1 MKAQAGVVSL
11 KNLLMLLIVSL
22 VTIMGAVQYIWT
34 RNELEAQTLR
44 QAEEGLR
51 QELVRSQTVLE
62 LLLSNGMLA
71 QARDVVAELGTWP
84 GHRLAVLADGDGK
97 VLASSSRAL
106 LGEAWHPPA
115 ALAPHAGGGGGETA
129 VAIRFDRGQ
138 RAVAGLVPLCWFVDQ
153 RRGTERQCG
162 QLYIDWSLA
171 HWERQAQAHLQ
182 HHLLENGIG
191 LALLVVLVLG
201 VFHFTFGQRVERLR
215 RAIRAFEEGDRQA
228 RIGLNG
234 RDELAVIGRQLDGL
248 FEKIAL
254 QELSLGRA
262 RRLLDSLGEMVVLV
276 DPDGSV
282 LFANRAWLVFYG
294 VEESAAN
301 GARLREL
308 MGEEVYHQMAA
319 GQQRCLAGEP
329 LEFESRHQVDGVEY
343 FLSHRCH
350 PLREAGGEVSA
361 ISLTSIDVTR
371 LKQTE
376 AELRAL
382 NRQLAQRVDVGSAEL
397 EQSQLHNRKLF
408 EVSPVG
414 LVLIGMDNRIVD
426 ANRAFLDIVGYSI
439 EELLALPRAN
449 RVFPLLESVA
459 ERTAELLRNPG
470 QYAMCR
476 CECLSRDGLRVPVSA
491 NGALLERGGER
502 YLLVSVMDVSEQEQ
516 AKAVADKAL
525 KELAHNERVLRLALS
540 SSGTGFWSYNP
551 ETEALHW
558 DAWSRG
564 IFGVKA
570 REFSGR
576 CDDLRQRIHPDDTD
590 EAWARF
596 TGALRES
603 HTTHF
608 ENDYRIIRP
617 DGEVRHLHVTGFIE
631 RKSSG
636 MPVSVY
642 GLYFDETRRHRFEA
656 ELQAAKEAAEAANR
670 AKSEF
675 LAMMSHE
682 IRTPMNAIIGMS
694 HQALKGELSAKQRNY
709 IDKVYRSAEALLG
722 ILNDVLDFSKIEAG
736 QLQMEQIEFSL
747 NEVLER
753 TINMVG
759 LKAQDKGLDFVIDT
773 APDLPGKLIGD
784 PTRLTQVLVNLGGNA
799 VKFTHKGE
807 VRIKIEVVER
817 QAETLTL
824 RFAVTDTG
832 IGIPP
837 EKHASLF
844 DEFTQ
849 ADSSTTR
856 SYGGTGL
863 GLPIT
868 KRLVALMEG
877 EITLESEP
885 GRGSCFAFTARF
897 GACGQ
902 DDEAARKPLV
912 NHFGGRVHLLE
923 AGVES
928 AVVSPQPDDAS
939 PIEQAP
945 PQRLRGA
952 RVLVVEDNEINLELL
967 LDLLTDAGVIAFIAT
982 NGQEAV
988 DLLSREGLVVDGVL
1002 MDVQMPVMDG
1012 YTATQILRRDPR
1024 LKDLPILAMTA
1035 NAMIGDRQK
1044 AVEAGMNDHIA
1055 KPVAVDKMFAIMEKW
1070 IKPSLFT
1077 PSGELAAGGAPESQP
1092 SRPGPASSADAEAL
1106 PAIEGLDPAAGLAIC
1121 NGKAS
1126 LYRKLLTKFLA
1137 GQRDFVMRFKNARDR
1152 EEAQRLAHT
1161 LKGVSASIGAETV
1174 RTRALALEM
1183 AIREGGDAARLDE
1196 CLAALDK
1203 ALVPLLAGLA
1213 EMLETGLNENEKDRV
1228 Q

>member
-1 MKAQAGVVSL
+1 MKKAQTGIVSL
-11 KNLLMLLIVSL
+11 KNLLMLLIVML
-22 VTIMGAVQYIWT
+22 VAIMGTVQYVWT
-34 RNELEAQTLR
+34 RAELESQTLR

-51 QELVRSQTVLE
+51 QELIRSQTVLE
-62 LLLSNGMLA
+62 LLLSKGLLI
-71 QARDVVAELGTWP
+71 QARDVVTELGTWP
-84 GHRLAVLADGDGK
+84 GHRLAVLVDAHGK
-97 VLASSSRAL
+97 VLASTSLAL
-106 LGEAWHPPA
+106 QGESWHPPA
-115 ALAPHAGGGGGETA
+115 TLTTRAGTGSGEAA
-129 VAIRFDRGQ
+129 VAIRFDEGR
-138 RAVAGLVPLCWFVDQ
+138 RSVAGLAPLCWFVDQ
-153 RRGTERQCG
+153 RRGAERQCG

-171 HWERQAQAHLQ
+171 HWDRQAAAHLQ

-191 LALLVVLVLG
+191 LALLVVLLLG

-215 RAIRAFEEGDRQA
+215 RAIRAFEGGDRQA
-228 RIGLNG
+228 RIGLDG
-234 RDELAVIGRQLDGL
+234 RDELADIGRQLDGL
-248 FEKIAL
+248 FEKIAT
-254 QELSLGRA
+254 QELLLGRA
-262 RRLLDSLGEMVVLV
+262 RRLLDALGEMVVLV
-276 DPDGSV
+276 DPDGGV
-282 LFANRAWLVFYG
+282 LFANRAWLAFYD
-294 VEESAAN
+294 VEELDLCDIC
-301 GARLREL
+301 LREV

-329 LEFESRHQVDGVEY
+329 LEFESRHQVGGVEY
-343 FLSHRCH
+343 ILSHRCH
-350 PLREAGGEVSA
+350 PLKEVGGELSA
-361 ISLTSIDVTR
+361 LSLISIDMTR

-376 AELRAL
+376 AELRTL
-382 NRQLAQRVDVGSAEL
+382 NRQLAQRLDAGSAEL

-426 ANRAFLDIVGYSI
+426 ANQAFLDIVGYGI
-439 EELLALPRAN
+439 EELKALPRAN
-449 RVFPLLESVA
+449 RVFPSLESVA

-476 CECLSRDGLRVPVSA
+476 CECLSRDGQRVPVSA
-491 NGALLERGGER
+491 NGALLEREGER
-502 YLLVSVMDVSEQEQ
+502 YLLVSVTDVSEQEQ

-551 ETEALHW
+551 ETEELHW

-576 CDDLRQRIHPDDTD
+576 CEALRQRMHPDDAE

-596 TGALRES
+596 VGAMRES

-617 DGEVRHLHVTGFIE
+617 DGEVRYLHVTGFIE

-636 MPVSVY
+636 TPVNVY
-642 GLYFDETRRHRFEA
+642 GLYFDETRRHRAEA
-656 ELQAAKEAAEAANR
+656 ELQAAKESAEAANR

-694 HQALKGELSAKQRNY
+694 HQALKGELNAKQRNY
-709 IDKVYRSAEALLG
+709 IDKVHRSAEALLG

-736 QLQMEQIEFSL
+736 QMQMEQIAFSL

-753 TINMVG
+753 TVNMVG
-759 LKAQDKGLDFVIDT
+759 LKAQDKGLDFIIDT
-773 APDLPGKLIGD
+773 DPKLPRMLKGD

-807 VRIKIEVVER
+807 VCIKIEVVER
-817 QAETLTL
+817 QEETITL

-832 IGIPP
+832 IGIAP
-837 EKHASLF
+837 EKHAQLF

-849 ADSSTTR
+849 ADSSTSR

-868 KRLVALMEG
+868 KRLVELMG
-877 EITLESEP
+877 GAISLESEP
-885 GRGSCFAFTARF
+885 GKGSCFAFTAVF
-897 GACGQ
+897 GQC
-902 DDEAARKPLV
+902 DEGEARADKPLASP
-912 NHFGGRVHLLE
+912 FGGRVHVLE
-923 AGVES
+923 AG
-928 AVVSPQPDDAS
+928 AAAS
-939 PIEQAP
+939 PTPARPAGAEPAP
-945 PQRLRGA
+945 TQGLRGA
-952 RVLVVEDNEINLELL
+952 RVLVVEDSEINLELL

-988 DLLSREGLVVDGVL
+988 DFLTREGMTVDGVL

-1012 YTATQILRRDPR
+1012 YRATQELRRHPR

-1035 NAMIGDRQK
+1035 NAMIGDREK

-1055 KPVAVDKMFAIMEKW
+1055 KPVEVDKMFAIMEKW
-1070 IKPSLFT
+1070 IKPSLFS
-1077 PSGELAAGGAPESQP
+1077 PAREAGRSSPVELQAASPEAQDLA
-1092 SRPGPASSADAEAL
+1092 GV
-1106 PAIEGLDPAAGLAIC
+1106 EGLDPAAGLAIC
-1121 NGKAS
+1121 NGKIS

-1137 GQRDFVMRFKNARDR
+1137 GQRDFVIRFKSARDR

-1161 LKGVSASIGAETV
+1161 LKGVAANIGAEAV
-1174 RTRALALEM
+1174 RARALALEM
-1183 AIREGGDAARLDE
+1183 AIREGSDAARVDE
-1196 CLAALDK
+1196 CLAALDQ
-1203 ALVPLLAGLA
+1203 ALAPLLAGLA
-1213 EMLETGLNENEKDRV
+1213 EILEQGKETQEKDSV